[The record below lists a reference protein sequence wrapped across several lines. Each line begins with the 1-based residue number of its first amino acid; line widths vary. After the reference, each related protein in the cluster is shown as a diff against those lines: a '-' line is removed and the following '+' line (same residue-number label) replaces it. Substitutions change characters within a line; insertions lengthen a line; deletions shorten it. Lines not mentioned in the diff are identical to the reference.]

1 MRAVIVYWAWPQAGA
16 GHAVRAAAIT
26 RWLTS
31 DVLVIRGTDNVDIN
45 RSLDYFDIPYV
56 AIKSRAQAI
65 EVVRAITP
73 KTLVVDDRASGP
85 LVPMA
90 DMFIWRLGRPTVSKS
105 TKPMVKTEGPGSM
118 FPVVML
124 DESEILSREEAR
136 EDLGLDQEA
145 FIRAGVRST
154 DRPGV
159 VEAYGPDI
167 MLDRWPALKWMR
179 AADHIVGCIGA
190 NLYAEVQYLGLPA
203 TWIKAPAV
211 KDQAV
216 RIYNPPKASI
226 IPDAAKRIAA
236 MIEEIN
242 VRS

>member
-1 MRAVIVYWAWPQAGA
+1 MIVYWAWPQAGA

-31 DVLVIRGTDNVDIN
+31 EVLVIRGIDNPDIN
-45 RSLDYFDIPYV
+45 KALDYFSIPYV
-56 AIKSRAQAI
+56 VIENLREAI
-65 EVVRAITP
+65 EVVKAITP
-73 KTLVVDDRASGP
+73 KTLVVDDRANGH
-85 LVPMA
+85 LRDIA
-90 DMFIWRLGRPTVSKS
+90 DLFIWRLGRPTKS
-105 TKPMVKTEGPGSM
+105 HKGTRMINIEGPGSL

-124 DESEILSREEAR
+124 DESEILTREEAR
-136 EDLGLDQEA
+136 EDLGLDQNA

-159 VEAYGPDI
+159 VESQNPDI

-190 NLYAEVQYLGLPA
+190 NLYGEVQYLGLPA
-203 TWIKAPAV
+203 TWIKAPQV

-216 RIYNPPKASI
+216 RIFNPPQAEI
-226 IPDAAKRIAA
+226 IPDAAKRIAGI
-236 MIEEIN
+236 IEEIHA
-242 VRS
+242 RG